1 MVIPG
6 GVREWKRVRLSL
18 CVRKLL
24 LHRLPAEPAVADA
37 RREGYLVVVKHQTVH
52 HVGCSSLS
60 GIDYRDIVDLT
71 NL

>member
-1 MVIPG
+1 MAMPG

-37 RREGYLVVVKHQTVH
+37 RREWYLVVVGHQTVH
-52 HVGCSSLS
+52 HVAC
-60 GIDYRDIVDLT
+60 I
-71 NL
+71 